1 MLDMRKAEAIHRYWM
16 TSAVCARSCPP
27 PAQAL
32 AREGILTVND
42 LTGEEQITPEKL
54 LLIPRARA

>member
-1 MLDMRKAEAIHRYWM
+1 MGPGETLWSIAKQYRA
-16 TSAVCARSCPP
+16 T
-27 PAQAL
+27 
-32 AREGILTVND
+32 REGILTVND